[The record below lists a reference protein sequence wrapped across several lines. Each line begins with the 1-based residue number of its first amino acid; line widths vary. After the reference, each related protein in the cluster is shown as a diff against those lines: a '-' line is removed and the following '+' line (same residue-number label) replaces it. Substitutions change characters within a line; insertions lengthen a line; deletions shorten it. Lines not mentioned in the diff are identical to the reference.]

1 VTSTQPKR
9 PGTAGEP
16 RRRTRTGL
24 IRSWPYW
31 PVITHPTLRRV
42 LPGLAVSYLGD
53 GMSMV
58 AVPWLALRLAHGP
71 HQGWWVAAAVAA
83 YMLPGAAA
91 VLLLRPLLSR
101 RGGAQLAGWDAT
113 LRAVALG
120 SIPLASASGLLT
132 RPVFIGLL
140 AASSILHVWG
150 SAGRYTLIAQSLP
163 DEHRLAANGLLSTL
177 STIGYVAGPAIAGIM
192 VAVTSPAWII
202 GADAATFAVLAL
214 AYRRALPW
222 QEPRASGRLTPA
234 LAPRPGGFRVILASR
249 QLLGLTAVTGV
260 FYLLYGPVPV
270 ALPITVIDNMHGTGA
285 ILGLFWTLFAIG
297 EGVGGFAAAYLRRWR
312 LWPVVAGVILGWG
325 ACLLPTGLGSPL
337 YLAVA
342 GFGVGGLLYAPFSA
356 ISIALFQRAAPPGS
370 LTSVLAARQSVLRR
384 RSGFDGN
391 RDGDGNRRR
400 SPPAAG
406 TFHAGAFSVGRVV
419 LPSAV
424 IGGCGRGAQL
434 WSYKFG
440 PTGEQWSSTANWG
453 RRPRDSP
460 WVPEGSPS
468 LLPGARVLRHLG
480 LGHHNFDAQS
490 RENIAGRRHD
500 PGRADNWG
508 NPDHDCLDVTGGNP
522 AVGGGTGVG
531 QIGGGRGVHRDQGGD
546 PGEHQLARRERIVLE
561 GRGGDVGERVE
572 DGCFGSHGTPRLL
585 RNARLVAQVR
595 DTDSSALLLAGGITL
610 DG

>member
-132 RPVFIGLL
+132 PPVFIGLL

-163 DEHRLAANGLLSTL
+163 DEHRLAATGLLSTL

-297 EGVGGFAAAYLRRWR
+297 EGVGGLAAAYLRRWR

-370 LTSVLAARQSVLRR
+370 LTSVLAASQSVLLIA
-384 RSGFDGN
+384 
-391 RDGDGNRRR
+391 
-400 SPPAAG
+400 P
-406 TFHAGAFSVGRVV
+406 SVGTMLGGALVTVIGARHTLLLSALATLGLGAVTTVV
-419 LPSAV
+419 LPLVSLHRSAQEPRPV
-424 IGGCGRGAQL
+424 
-434 WSYKFG
+434 
-440 PTGEQWSSTANWG
+440 
-453 RRPRDSP
+453 RRVSDPGTDNSQPPPQCPRDYP
-460 WVPEGSPS
+460 V
-468 LLPGARVLRHLG
+468 LAR
-480 LGHHNFDAQS
+480 A
-490 RENIAGRRHD
+490 AGRR
-500 PGRADNWG
+500 
-508 NPDHDCLDVTGGNP
+508 
-522 AVGGGTGVG
+522 
-531 QIGGGRGVHRDQGGD
+531 I
-546 PGEHQLARRERIVLE
+546 RRQ
-561 GRGGDVGERVE
+561 
-572 DGCFGSHGTPRLL
+572 P
-585 RNARLVAQVR
+585 
-595 DTDSSALLLAGGITL
+595 
-610 DG
+610 